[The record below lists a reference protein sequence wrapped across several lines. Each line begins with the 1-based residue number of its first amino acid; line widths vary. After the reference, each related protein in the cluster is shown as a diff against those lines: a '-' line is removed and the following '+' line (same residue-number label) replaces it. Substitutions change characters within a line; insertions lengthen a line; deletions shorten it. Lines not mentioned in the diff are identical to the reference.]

1 MELVSVGDYKKKWAK
16 YLAASPENLV
26 KAHQMVFGT
35 ALDIELY
42 TQSLAF
48 PFVDK
53 NPIIIEQR

>member
-26 KAHQMVFGT
+26 KAHQMVFGS

-48 PFVDK
+48 PFVDENK
-53 NPIIIEQR
+53 ITI